1 MMDLQKMLK
10 ELPVIQS
17 NDLVRIDGKLQWV
30 PVEVKPHAWIVDG
43 QLHVSGENGD
53 GLLSYNSDYIA
64 KELEDWA
71 AENGCYWEWESP
83 GAICLAN

>member
-10 ELPVIQS
+10 ELPVVQTI
-17 NDLVRIDGKLQWV
+17 DFVKVDGKRQWV
-30 PVEVKPHAWIVDG
+30 PVEVKPHAWIADG
-43 QLHVSGENGD
+43 Q
-53 GLLSYNSDYIA
+53 LLSYNSDYIA